1 MIRNTSKKMAVDTN
15 WKTFLSP
22 DSSLPPDVTFLVKG
36 EGEEEVKVPAH
47 RFLLAATSS
56 VFNRQFYGPMKDI
69 REVIEV
75 KDTTPEAF
83 MTMMN
88 YIYKDPGEESFNLN
102 DIDCPQKLFELVEL
116 AERYE
121 IPNLKEIASK
131 ALETLDIS
139 QENMIFT
146 ATVAKNYKETFAD
159 LSNKVLTNCL
169 DFLFLGPSSAGNI
182 LGLFMETKKSFP
194 EADFNIF
201 NELISVGSER
211 LKVPGMYLK
220 IVIIHYFAFCA
231 GWEHVRYFD
240 LGRYNLETGE
250 PISAEIHKLGPEWKV
265 TYEVLARDH
274 PTEEVEG
281 LSVRFERIGLDD
293 LTYAL
298 TFCNENLRLWEYVM
312 HDQVVLFNIMRA
324 ETSQLPPTGKWTK
337 IEMTQEKEADKY
349 FISVSLEG
357 VQVMSREVLF
367 EGSQDPATSP
377 DATVTFNPIANQ
389 PPASIRNLVV
399 LEK

>member
-1 MIRNTSKKMAVDTN
+1 MAVDTN
-15 WKTFLSP
+15 WKTFLTP

-47 RFLLAATSS
+47 RFLLAATSP

-121 IPNLKEIASK
+121 IPKLKKIVTS
-131 ALETLDIS
+131 ALETFDIN

-159 LSNKVLTNCL
+159 LSFKVLSNCL
-169 DFLFLGPSSAGNI
+169 NYLFKGPSSAGNI
-182 LGLFMETKKSFP
+182 LSLIMMTKSNFP

-201 NELISVGSER
+201 NELISVGSEMVT
-211 LKVPGMYLK
+211 LSVKEPGM
-220 IVIIHYFAFCA
+220 
-231 GWEHVRYFD
+231 
-240 LGRYNLETGE
+240 
-250 PISAEIHKLGPEWKV
+250 
-265 TYEVLARDH
+265 
-274 PTEEVEG
+274 
-281 LSVRFERIGLDD
+281 
-293 LTYAL
+293 
-298 TFCNENLRLWEYVM
+298 
-312 HDQVVLFNIMRA
+312 
-324 ETSQLPPTGKWTK
+324 
-337 IEMTQEKEADKY
+337 
-349 FISVSLEG
+349 
-357 VQVMSREVLF
+357 
-367 EGSQDPATSP
+367 
-377 DATVTFNPIANQ
+377 
-389 PPASIRNLVV
+389 
-399 LEK
+399 